1 MARRSWFA
9 TLALVLLLLLAVATT
24 VKADGYEV
32 TGFYRVT
39 QVTDLGPQVRV
50 SLHIRLLNNT
60 SQNVSITH
68 LSLHDLHAQG
78 RPSPVPGWTTLQPRQ
93 VTTVEQQFVISKWE
107 YQSWSKGA
115 RPMLQVALQSA
126 GAHEVA
132 RAIPL
137 RRLPPQRPQ

>member
-1 MARRSWFA
+1 MARWSWFS
-9 TLALVLLLLLAVATT
+9 TLALVLLLVGATT
-24 VKADGYEV
+24 VEANGYEV
-32 TGFYRVT
+32 AGFYRVE

-50 SLHIRLLNNT
+50 SLYIRLLNNT
-60 SQNVSITH
+60 SQNVSITR
-68 LSLHDLHAQG
+68 LSLHDAHAQG

-93 VTTVEQQFVISKWE
+93 VTTVEKEFVISRSE

-137 RRLPPQRPQ
+137 RRLPPRRPQ